1 MLAVQ
6 TMHLDYVVLFNE
18 NVEMGKQ
25 N

>member
-1 MLAVQ
+1 MLAVE
-6 TMHLDYVVLFNE
+6 TMHLDYVILFNE